1 MIGAVLRFFRGFKVS
16 HELGVF
22 LALAVPFSPILVAI
36 SLQKPDE
43 WSQGPNGKAQVIDGD
58 TLVVAGERINLSGID
73 APETDQV
80 CQDALGSD
88 YPCGEEAA
96 QVLRSYIAGRP
107 VACRKRNSGNRPK
120 FTECSA
126 GANDLAEGKRSDAV
140 PRNGGKPA
148 EVMIRTGHA
157 MTAGDFGRHHYRT
170 QQLAKVA
177 GVGIWQGHFI
187 NPADWRE
194 GVR

>member
-1 MIGAVLRFFRGFKVS
+1 M
-16 HELGVF
+16 
-22 LALAVPFSPILVAI
+22 PFSPILVAI
-36 SLQKPDE
+36 SLQKPAE
-43 WSQGPNGKAQVIDGD
+43 WSQGPNGQAQVIDGD
-58 TLVVAGERINLSGID
+58 TLIVAGERIDHRQAKRRRAHKGDKVARSGID

-80 CQDALGSD
+80 CLDATGSD
-88 YPCGEEAA
+88 YPCGEKAA
-96 QVLRSYIAGRP
+96 QVLQSYIAGRP
-107 VACRKRNSGNRPK
+107 VACRKRSSGNRPK
-120 FTECSA
+120 FTKCSA

-157 MTAGDFGRHHYRT
+157 MTAGDFGGHYCRT

-177 GVGIWQGHFI
+177 GVGLWQGRFV

>member
-1 MIGAVLRFFRGFKVS
+1 MIGRVLRFFRGFKVS

-22 LALAVPFSPILVAI
+22 LALAVPFSPILIAI

-58 TLVVAGERINLSGID
+58 TLVVDGERLNLSGID
-73 APETDQV
+73 APETDQI

-126 GANDLAEGKRSDAV
+126 GANDLAE
-140 PRNGGKPA
+140 
-148 EVMIRTGHA
+148 VMIRTGHA